1 MGDICKYK
9 QLFWTQVA
17 KSWSSF
23 SQILHLCPVLEQ
35 KSHSLSHLLQQKLTK
50 ESLLAKYYQIYG
62 RYLQL
67 QTTFLDSSQLILSTN
82 LLWGQ
87 MDSPLLW
94 CLHCNSSSPKR
105 HIEPELKKKIKK
117 SKSNYFEI
125 KCTAIVIIFT
135 CR

>member
-82 LLWGQ
+82 LL
-87 MDSPLLW
+87 
-94 CLHCNSSSPKR
+94 
-105 HIEPELKKKIKK
+105 
-117 SKSNYFEI
+117 
-125 KCTAIVIIFT
+125 
-135 CR
+135 